1 MRMDLN
7 KKGIVD
13 KLKAGKKVYVPV
25 RMLEG
30 ILSQA
35 EVQYEHN
42 TLISDYIRILRLE
55 NNIVVQEKTDKNEI
69 ALHLFGDVRE
79 AEKFVN
85 DRLEIYEKMWDG
97 CGCRVKY
104 YD

>member
-1 MRMDLN
+1 MEIN
-7 KKGIVD
+7 KKDIIEN
-13 KLKAGKKVYVPV
+13 LKSDKKVYVPAGI
-25 RMLEG
+25 LEG
-30 ILSQA
+30 ILAQA
-35 EVQYEHN
+35 EIQYEHN

-55 NNIVVQEKTDKNEI
+55 NHIIVQEKTDKNEI
-69 ALHLFGDVRE
+69 ALHLFGDEQE